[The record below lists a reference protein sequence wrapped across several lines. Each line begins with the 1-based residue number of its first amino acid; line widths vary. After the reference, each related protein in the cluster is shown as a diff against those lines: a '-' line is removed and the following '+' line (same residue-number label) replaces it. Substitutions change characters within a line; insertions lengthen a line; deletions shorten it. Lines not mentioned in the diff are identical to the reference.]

1 MSFKTICLKWG
12 DWLPIFVGAELKCK
26 ISKTH
31 SHFIFLRSHFMGKIA
46 NAPACKMRLL
56 LITQILYS
64 LAVWLCLPAPTVL
77 ECVQVKEKAKVQE
90 TLWAELFHARPSH
103 SSLNNFLSFN
113 HHRTQIPGPG
123 KHHVPYAFCNLY
135 GIWHSVG
142 IQKVLVLNRS
152 ILRKTVYWI
161 IANICHLQALSI
173 VFLWLF

>member
-1 MSFKTICLKWG
+1 MSSKTVICLTWG

-26 ISKTH
+26 ISNTH
-31 SHFIFLRSHFMGKIA
+31 SHFMFLRGRFVGKIA
-46 NAPACKMRLL
+46 SAPACKMGLR
-56 LITQILYS
+56 LITQILYL
-64 LAVWLCLPAPTVL
+64 LAVRLCLPVPSQ
-77 ECVQVKEKAKVQE
+77 EKVKEKNKVQK
-90 TLWAELFHARPSH
+90 TPWAELYHERPSR

-123 KHHVPYAFCNLY
+123 RHHVPYAFCNLY
-135 GIWHSVG
+135 GIGHSVG
-142 IQKVLVLNRS
+142 IQEVLVLNRS